1 MKTHHYNE
9 KIIIIENSSIF
20 TFKYIFRMET
30 IAHKHLDEFYRI
42 KYELMGIVDKE
53 PTRLNKII
61 LIDATISAT
70 VSEYRIDEKETH
82 IAEHYSQAKYE
93 LVGIVDKETTRLDK
107 ISLIDATISQTVSE
121 CRVDEKKQTLASI
134 ILRLNMNWLA
144 LSTRTQHVWTKS
156 A

>member
-1 MKTHHYNE
+1 
-9 KIIIIENSSIF
+9 
-20 TFKYIFRMET
+20 
-30 IAHKHLDEFYRI
+30 
-42 KYELMGIVDKE
+42 MGIVDKE

-61 LIDATISAT
+61 LIDATISPT

-121 CRVDEKKQTLASI
+121 CRMDEKKQTLASI

-144 LSTRTQHVWTKS
+144 LSTKKQHI
-156 A
+156 